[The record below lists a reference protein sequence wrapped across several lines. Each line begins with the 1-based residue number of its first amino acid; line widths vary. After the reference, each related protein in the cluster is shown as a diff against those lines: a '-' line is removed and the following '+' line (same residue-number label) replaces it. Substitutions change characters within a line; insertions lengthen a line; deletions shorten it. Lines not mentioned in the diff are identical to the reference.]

1 MTTRECSNPECRTRL
16 SRCDGRGKRRCA
28 KCVRLGIGK
37 KTRKPRK
44 ARRESVSLDVLAQE
58 AEILRLNMKRRGL

>member
-1 MTTRECSNPECRTRL
+1 MPRECRNAECRTRL
-16 SRCDGRGKRRCA
+16 SRCDGRGMARCA

-44 ARRESVSLDVLAQE
+44 RTRERLSLDVLARQ
-58 AEILRLNMKRRGL
+58 AEEIKRQTKRRGL